1 MEIGAKLR
9 QLREARKLSQGD
21 IEERTG
27 LLRCYISR
35 VECGHTVP
43 SIETLERLSKA
54 LDLELYQLFYSGSAK
69 PSLAKGAQQS
79 PLKSQERVLVDVFRR
94 VSPPDKRLLLDLARF
109 PAGKLRGRASTLRR
123 VLRTPGLT
131 VTPYACRRTQIAS
144 LGPRD

>member
-1 MEIGAKLR
+1 MEIGARLR

-94 VSPPDKRLLLDLARF
+94 VSPPDKKLLLDLARF
-109 PAGKLRGRASTLRR
+109 SAGKLREKS
-123 VLRTPGLT
+123 
-131 VTPYACRRTQIAS
+131 
-144 LGPRD
+144 